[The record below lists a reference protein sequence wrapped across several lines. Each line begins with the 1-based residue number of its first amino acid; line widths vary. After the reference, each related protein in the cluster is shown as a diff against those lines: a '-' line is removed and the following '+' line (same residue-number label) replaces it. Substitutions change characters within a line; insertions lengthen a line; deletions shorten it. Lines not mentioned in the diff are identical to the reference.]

1 MMKRLCAMLLV
12 SVLGLACLLPG
23 GSEAAG
29 TANLVRIDG
38 AIGPVPA
45 RFIAQQIRAAERESA
60 ACLVIGIDTPG
71 GLDTSMRSMIR
82 DIIASRVP
90 VVLYVS
96 PSGARCASAGV
107 FIAMSADVV
116 AMTPGTSIGAAHPVT
131 IGQGEVDEETMAK
144 IVNDSA
150 SYIKGLAAKRG
161 RNQEWAEKAVR
172 ESATATAEEA
182 LELGVIDLVAEDIR
196 SLLAA
201 IDGREVDAAKGGRL
215 GTADAE
221 IREIKAGFR
230 WRFLGILS
238 DPNVAYLL
246 LILGFYGLFFE
257 LSNPGS
263 IFPGVI
269 GAIFL
274 ILAFF
279 SFQMLPI
286 NYAGLLLILLA
297 LGMFVAEVKVHS
309 AGLLT
314 IGGVVSMF
322 LGSIMLIESPGP
334 FLKISYSVIIPAVI
348 ATAAFFLF
356 AVGAGL
362 RAQMKK
368 PTTGREGL
376 VGERGTAATDIAPLG
391 QVFIHGELWNASS
404 KQQISRGEEVEV
416 VRIAG
421 LRLEVKH
428 AGSPEGP
435 GRESS

>member
-1 MMKRLCAMLLV
+1 MKHPGL
-12 SVLGLACLLPG
+12 SVLAGVLAVVLLA
-23 GSEAAG
+23 SAAE
-29 TANLVRIDG
+29 TAPVARVVRVDG

-45 RFIAQQIRAAERESA
+45 RFIAQQIKAAERDGA

-71 GLDTSMRSMIR
+71 GLDTSMRTMIQ
-82 DIIASRVP
+82 DILASRVP
-90 VVLYVS
+90 VILYVS
-96 PSGARCASAGV
+96 PGGARCASAGV
-107 FIAMSADVV
+107 FIAMACDAV

-131 IGQGEVDEETMAK
+131 IGQAEVDEETMDK
-144 IVNDSA
+144 VVNDSA
-150 SYIKGLAAKRG
+150 SYIKSLAARKG

-182 LELGVIDLVAEDIR
+182 LELGVIDLVVESIED
-196 SLLAA
+196 LLKAV
-201 IDGREVDAAKGGRL
+201 DGREVDEAKGGRL
-215 GTADAE
+215 ATGGAE
-221 IREIKAGFR
+221 VRVIKTGIR
-230 WRFLGILS
+230 WRILGILS

-263 IFPGVI
+263 IFPGVL

-322 LGSIMLIESPGP
+322 LGSLMLIESPGP
-334 FLKISYSVIIPAVI
+334 FLRISYKVIIPAVL
-348 ATAAFFLF
+348 ATAAFFVF
-356 AVGAGL
+356 AVGAAL
-362 RAQMKK
+362 RAQMRR
-368 PTTGREGL
+368 PSTGREGL
-376 VGERGTAATDIAPLG
+376 VGERGTATSDIDPAG
-391 QVFIHGELWNASS
+391 QVFIHGEIWNVTSAERIS
-404 KQQISRGEEVEV
+404 KGEEVEV
-416 VRIAG
+416 VGVDG
-421 LRLEVKH
+421 LRLEVRR
-428 AGSPEGP
+428 AGSGRSLEG
-435 GRESS
+435 GSK